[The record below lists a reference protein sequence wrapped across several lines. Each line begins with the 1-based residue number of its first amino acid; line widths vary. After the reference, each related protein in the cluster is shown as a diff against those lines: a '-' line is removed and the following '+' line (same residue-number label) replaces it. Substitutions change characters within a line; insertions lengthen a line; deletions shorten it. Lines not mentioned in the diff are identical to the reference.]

1 MGKRSGPWKPLH
13 TKVTVVSEL
22 PHRFMVIREKGEIPF
37 KISKESL

>member
-1 MGKRSGPWKPLH
+1 VEIPID

-22 PHRFMVIREKGEIPF
+22 PHVFMVIREKGEIRF